1 MKIRSALIQNFGK
14 LKNQSFEFSDGLNV
28 ITGKNESGKSS
39 FARLIRS
46 ILSIPANNIGSIT
59 LSKAVK

>member
-39 FARLIRS
+39 FARFVRFMLYGYLGKKR
-46 ILSIPANNIGSIT
+46 LPFR
-59 LSKAVK
+59 K